1 MKLYSFSCY
10 FIQIC
15 LTISIITIINLSS
28 ISYFFNCKYTPL
40 LESVFMLNSVLLNKT
55 TVYYLQEV
63 IECTSLHY
71 QDDGGKTRVFEPPVV
86 LRWLQAN
93 HLAFL
98 NLAKPLKQ

>member
-10 FIQIC
+10 LIQIC

-28 ISYFFNCKYTPL
+28 LSYFFNCKYTPL
-40 LESVFMLNSVLLNKT
+40 LESVFMLNSLLLNKT
-55 TVYYLQEV
+55 TVYLQV

-71 QDDGGKTRVFEPPVV
+71 QDDGGKIRVFEPPVV

-93 HLAFL
+93 HPAFL
-98 NLAKPLKQ
+98 NLAEPLKQ